1 MDSSPQLNITNLV
14 VTFRLAGSVPLPL
27 SAEDYKAIA
36 ERVPGADYRPRRF
49 HAIILRGVNATRCSA
64 LIYKSGRCVLAGA
77 GKTVEEAQA
86 LVTHVCR
93 LVTTVLASAHRSDR
107 NVTRRFLRPCGGRQ
121 LHSSFR
127 VVNVVASVRLPFR
140 IRVESV
146 MGTHTRADY
155 NVDEWRLRFDYDP
168 TMFPALKCRVARA
181 SDNAKTALTLL
192 TFHNGKTIATGMASF
207 DALHAYYE
215 RYVQFIADKMG
226 AIIE

>member
-1 MDSSPQLNITNLV
+1 
-14 VTFRLAGSVPLPL
+14 
-27 SAEDYKAIA
+27 
-36 ERVPGADYRPRRF
+36 
-49 HAIILRGVNATRCSA
+49 
-64 LIYKSGRCVLAGA
+64 
-77 GKTVEEAQA
+77 
-86 LVTHVCR
+86 
-93 LVTTVLASAHRSDR
+93 
-107 NVTRRFLRPCGGRQ
+107 
-121 LHSSFR
+121 
-127 VVNVVASVRLPFR
+127 
-140 IRVESV
+140 
-146 MGTHTRADY
+146 MGTHTKADY